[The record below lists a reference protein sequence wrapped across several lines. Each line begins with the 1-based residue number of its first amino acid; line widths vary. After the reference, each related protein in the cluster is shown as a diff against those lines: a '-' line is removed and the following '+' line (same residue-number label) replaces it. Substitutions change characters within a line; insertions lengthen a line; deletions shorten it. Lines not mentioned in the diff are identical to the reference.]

1 MVRDCLPIAS
11 LMMVLFAYGTVVG
24 VFYHIFFFGKSHSIA
39 LKNHMF
45 CIYNLLLRKS
55 HIVLPKR
62 RAMI

>member
-39 LKNHMF
+39 LKF
-45 CIYNLLLRKS
+45 TCSAYIIFFWEKLRNIS
-55 HIVLPKR
+55 
-62 RAMI
+62 